1 MIILKLINAISI
13 IATACISVPIV
24 VNLESSGT
32 FGMLFTSMMMFFLI
46 IFCFIFI
53 RDNIRKQV
61 DEEVKIIQEK
71 TALGLINYIKKDP
84 IIRENILDVTVL
96 NGTSTIEEE
105 LNYRF
110 LEYYNR
116 I

>member
-1 MIILKLINAISI
+1 MIIKLINTISI
-13 IATACISVPIV
+13 LATACISVPVV

-32 FGMLFTSMMMFFLI
+32 IGMLFTSMMMMFLI

-61 DEEVKIIQEK
+61 DKEVKIIQEK
-71 TALGLINYIKKDP
+71 TVLGLITYIKEDST
-84 IIRENILDVTVL
+84 IRENILDVTVL

-105 LNYRF
+105 LNDRF
-110 LEYYNR
+110 IQYYNR